1 MADEADVANDHLEQ
15 EEEMRELARKKRIES
30 EKDAVSLEF
39 CARCDGPIPEGRRN
53 VILGCTTCITCQS
66 FLE

>member
-15 EEEMRELARKKRIES
+15 EEEMRELARKKRIKS
-30 EKDAVSLEF
+30 EKDVVSLEF

-53 VILGCTTCITCQS
+53 AILGCTTCITCQS